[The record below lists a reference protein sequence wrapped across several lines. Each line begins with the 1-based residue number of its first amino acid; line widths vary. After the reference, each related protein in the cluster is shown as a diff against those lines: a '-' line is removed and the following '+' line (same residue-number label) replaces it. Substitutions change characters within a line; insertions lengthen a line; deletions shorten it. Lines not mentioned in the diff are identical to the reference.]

1 MRFKK
6 TIASLFIAG
15 SAIGLGAA
23 CESVSEDSPK
33 PQGQEQQTP
42 QRGVGSKDAS
52 KDVKL
57 GEPRVEYGFITIPA
71 TITNHSSKPSDY
83 SIEANVFATD
93 GTQLT
98 TAMGFAFN
106 VAPGGKAQVA
116 LDGSLSDASIQEINA
131 QLTMV
136 ERVASY

>member
-23 CESVSEDSPK
+23 CESVSEDPPK

-57 GEPRVEYGFITIPA
+57 GEPELDPYGMVTVPA
-71 TITNHSSKPSDY
+71 TITNHSSKASDY
-83 SIEANVFATD
+83 MLEANVYD
-93 GTQLT
+93 GSGAQVS
-98 TAMGFAFN
+98 TAMGFAWN
-106 VAPGGKAQVA
+106 VAPGGKAKVT
-116 LDGSLSDASIQEINA
+116 LDSAVDMSVQSVTVK
-131 QLTMV
+131 LTTV
-136 ERVASY
+136 ERTASY